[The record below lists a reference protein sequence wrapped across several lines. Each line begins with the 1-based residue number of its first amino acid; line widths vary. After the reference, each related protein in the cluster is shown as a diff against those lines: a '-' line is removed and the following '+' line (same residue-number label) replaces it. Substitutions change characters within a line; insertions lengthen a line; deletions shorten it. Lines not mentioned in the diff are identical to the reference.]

1 MDEQNISPEESL
13 QIITGMIGKAKSNF
27 ARGGSFYFLL
37 WGSFIALADFG
48 HFGLM
53 KFTDYNHPY
62 IVWLL
67 VIPAVIITIV
77 YSIRK
82 AGKRRVV
89 PSSFDRIYGKLWWA
103 IFVCILMV
111 LAFMSNLNYQTTPVI
126 LLFSAVGTYVT
137 GEVLRFRP
145 LIFGGVGLAIC
156 ATIAFLVPIDFQYLV
171 AGIGMCLGYIVPG
184 IMLKKGE

>member
-1 MDEQNISPEESL
+1 MDERDISPEESL

-37 WGSFIALADFG
+37 WGSVIAFADFG
-48 HFGLM
+48 HFGLL
-53 KFTDYNHPY
+53 KFTNYSYPY

-82 AGKRRVV
+82 AGKRTVT

-126 LLFSAVGTYVT
+126 LLFSAIGTYVT

-145 LIFGGVGLAIC
+145 LILGGIGLALC
-156 ATIAFLVPIDFQYLV
+156 AIGAFLVPIDFQYLI

-184 IMLKKGE
+184 IMLKNDK

>member
-27 ARGGSFYFLL
+27 ARGGSFYFIL
-37 WGSFIALADFG
+37 WGSIIALADFG

-53 KFTDYNHPY
+53 KFTDYSYPY

-67 VIPAVIITIV
+67 VIPAVIITII
-77 YSIRK
+77 YSIK
-82 AGKRRVV
+82 MGNKRIVM

-103 IFVCILMV
+103 IFVCIVMV

-137 GEVLRFRP
+137 GEVLRFKP
-145 LIFGGVGLAIC
+145 LIFGGFCLAAC
-156 ATIAFLVPIDFQYLV
+156 AAVAFMVPIDYQYLI
-171 AGIGMCLGYIVPG
+171 AGIGMCLGYLVPG
-184 IMLKKGE
+184 FMLKKG

>member
-1 MDEQNISPEESL
+1 MDKQTISPEESL

-27 ARGGSFYFLL
+27 AHGGSFYFLL
-37 WGSFIALADFG
+37 WGSVIALADFG
-48 HFGLM
+48 HFVLM
-53 KFTDYNHPY
+53 KFTDYSYPH
-62 IVWLL
+62 IVWLS
-67 VIPAVIITIV
+67 VIPAVIITIL

-82 AGKRRVV
+82 GKRRTAM

-103 IFVCILMV
+103 IFICILIV

-145 LIFGGVGLAIC
+145 LILGGLGLALC
-156 ATIAFLVPIDFQYLV
+156 AVVAFSVPVEYQFLI

-184 IMLKKGE
+184 FMLKKGE